1 LPVSDH
7 LQSKPELMSIG
18 EAVTTLRSR
27 YPAITH
33 SSLRF
38 LEREGLVT
46 SSRTEG
52 GHRLYSPA
60 DLERVL
66 LIKRWQEEGAS
77 LEVIQGRLDQLD
89 SLPAPDQLSESFL
102 RLAES
107 HRTEEARQLI
117 RDAERAGITPATIF
131 FEVLQPALVAVGN
144 HWQSGKLPVY
154 EEKTISEICRE
165 LVTEISQRNS
175 PDCPDGPLI
184 IAACVEG
191 ERHELGLQ
199 MVYGLLRQR
208 GYRVRYLGSNV
219 ETVFL
224 TGAIAANQ
232 PDVVLLSSSTEHSFE
247 GCLAAIR
254 ALGDLR
260 KYGISPLIVVGGAS
274 VLPHADQL
282 ATVGAVPVADRNL
295 LDRLAQLLPAPA

>member
-1 LPVSDH
+1 
-7 LQSKPELMSIG
+7 
-18 EAVTTLRSR
+18 
-27 YPAITH
+27 
-33 SSLRF
+33 
-38 LEREGLVT
+38 
-46 SSRTEG
+46 
-52 GHRLYSPA
+52 
-60 DLERVL
+60 
-66 LIKRWQEEGAS
+66 
-77 LEVIQGRLDQLD
+77 
-89 SLPAPDQLSESFL
+89 
-102 RLAES
+102 
-107 HRTEEARQLI
+107 
-117 RDAERAGITPATIF
+117 
-131 FEVLQPALVAVGN
+131 
-144 HWQSGKLPVY
+144 
-154 EEKTISEICRE
+154 
-165 LVTEISQRNS
+165 
-175 PDCPDGPLI
+175 
-184 IAACVEG
+184 
-191 ERHELGLQ
+191 

-282 ATVGAVPVADRNL
+282 AMVGAVPVADRNL